1 MASEPRSGLGSFMG
15 NNPQDECDF
24 DMSNQITMGQS
35 RKLKRKMKKLQKQMP
50 EDQDRIFKEIHKYK
64 ESLYLGHQKKIFS
77 PVNQLQ
83 KRRDQRRKKM
93 DQNSKKRKAE
103 ILQKDLKRFE

>member
-1 MASEPRSGLGSFMG
+1 
-15 NNPQDECDF
+15 
-24 DMSNQITMGQS
+24 MGQS

-50 EDQDRIFKEIHKYK
+50 EDQDRIFKEIQKYK
-64 ESLYLGHQKKIFS
+64 ESIYLGHQKKIFS

-103 ILQKDLKRFE
+103 IIQK

>member
-1 MASEPRSGLGSFMG
+1 M
-15 NNPQDECDF
+15 
-24 DMSNQITMGQS
+24 
-35 RKLKRKMKKLQKQMP
+35 QKQMP
-50 EDQDRIFKEIHKYK
+50 EDQDRIFKEIQKYK
-64 ESLYLGHQKKIFS
+64 ESIYLGHQKKIFS

-103 ILQKDLKRFE
+103 IIQK

>member
-1 MASEPRSGLGSFMG
+1 
-15 NNPQDECDF
+15 
-24 DMSNQITMGQS
+24 MSNQITMGQS

-50 EDQDRIFKEIHKYK
+50 EDQDRIFKEIQKYK
-64 ESLYLGHQKKIFS
+64 ESIYLGHQKKIFS

-103 ILQKDLKRFE
+103 IIQK